1 MGRTRE
7 PGGPDWEEQF
17 VAYYSARGAI
27 LRRTAFLL
35 CGDWHL
41 AEDLTQTTFVNLYQA
56 WRRIERH
63 EVLDQYARR
72 VLLRAFL
79 DHRRRP
85 WRRDVVAAPDSPDL
99 DAEVW
104 HDRGPEERMVLRSA
118 LLRLSKR
125 RRAVLVLRFW
135 ADLSVEQV
143 ADVLQCPVG
152 TVKSQTARGL
162 AELREILGG
171 ALGDLAPPG
180 RRLGSV
186 TVDHVWQTA
195 PLTAGLAMDRGGV

>member
-1 MGRTRE
+1 MGRTRK
-7 PGGPDWEEQF
+7 PDRLDWEEQF
-17 VAYYSARGAI
+17 VAYYLARGAI

-41 AEDLTQTTFVNLYQA
+41 AEDLTQTTFVNLYRA

-85 WRRDVVAAPDSPDL
+85 WRRDVVAAPDNPHL
-99 DAEVW
+99 DAEIW
-104 HDRGPEERMVLRSA
+104 HDRGPEERMVLRTA
-118 LLRLSKR
+118 LLRLSNR

-135 ADLSVEQV
+135 ADLSVDQV
-143 ADVLQCPVG
+143 ADVLRCPVG

-171 ALGDLAPPG
+171 HLDDLASPG
-180 RRLGSV
+180 RRWGSR
-186 TVDHVWQTA
+186 TVDQV
-195 PLTAGLAMDRGGV
+195 